1 MPRHAIGS
9 LGALIALGALA
20 ACGGTTSTGGTQTTT
35 STTPT
40 VTSAT
45 VALHHVPTGQATL
58 AYNTATKSLTV
69 ELNLTGLAP
78 GSTHPAHIHSG
89 LCEKQGAVLYP
100 LNPIV
105 ADAKGVADSVTV
117 VPNIAE
123 GGIPNGTW
131 YVNVHNGPGLS
142 PNSQFEPIV
151 CGDVANTNKGT
162 FEVVKLTDGPTP
174 ATTPFFSSADQTAS
188 GTANLSITAG
198 SLEVM
203 IDVSG
208 LEPSSSHAVH
218 IHKGSCASQ
227 GAVVHAL
234 PPLTADATG
243 HATLSA
249 TVTGVSAIPE
259 GVWYLNIHRVTT
271 IATGQTDFDPI
282 LCGDIGG
289 SSGY

>member
-20 ACGGTTSTGGTQTTT
+20 ACGSSTTNGGTPATG
-35 STTPT
+35 SPVPT

-45 VALHHVPTGQATL
+45 VALRHVPNGQATL
-58 AYNTATKSLTV
+58 AYNTGTKALTV
-69 ELNLTGLAP
+69 EINLTGLAP
-78 GSTHPAHIHSG
+78 GSIHPAHIHSG

-100 LNPIV
+100 LNNII
-105 ADAKGVADSVTV
+105 ADAKGDADSVTV
-117 VPNIAE
+117 VPNIA
-123 GGIPNGTW
+123 GGVIPNGAW

-142 PNSQFEPIV
+142 PDSQFEPIV
-151 CGDVANTNKGT
+151 CGDVANTNSGT
-162 FEVVKLTDGPTP
+162 FEVVKLSDGPSP
-174 ATTPFFSSADQTAS
+174 AAAPTFSSPDQTAS
-188 GTANLSITAG
+188 GTANLNIKSGALVVT
-198 SLEVM
+198 

-243 HATLSA
+243 HATLTA
-249 TVTGVSAIPE
+249 TVSGVSSIPE
-259 GVWYLNIHRVTT
+259 GVWYLNIHRVTA

-289 SSGY
+289 PSGY